1 MKYKGMKYKVMI
13 FSCGFFFPIFFLKE
27 HKLPSMFGGRNLS
40 GVKHRHFPL
49 GRDEGRYAVCVH
61 GAWFSSYPGALRW
74 MSQLCHCCRASWQ
87 RLGRG

>member
-49 GRDEGRYAVCVH
+49 GRDEGRYAICVH
-61 GAWFSSYPGALRW
+61 GSPAILV
-74 MSQLCHCCRASWQ
+74 L
-87 RLGRG
+87 